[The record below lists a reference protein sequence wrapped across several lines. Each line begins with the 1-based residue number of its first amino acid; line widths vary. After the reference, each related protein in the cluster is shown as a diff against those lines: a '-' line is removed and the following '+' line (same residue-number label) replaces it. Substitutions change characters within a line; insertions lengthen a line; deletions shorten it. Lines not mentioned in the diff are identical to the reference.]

1 MTASYCNGA
10 SDRIVLQLLH
20 RWHMGWAAAQAFST
34 LAKEQQ
40 EVMPDSQQLL
50 NSQPEQQWMQRQQHY
65 QELLQQQQ
73 HQQQQGTTAVSG
85 SSRLQGS
92 TAGQSSTSTDS
103 AAVQQALQQ
112 VQQEHWRVRRF
123 KVAATAVMNQ
133 LSAAAGEKLAPEAAV
148 AIVARAVESHGVP
161 TLMQVCFASPK
172 GVAGAVGHSSASLL
186 HFN

>member
-20 RWHMGWAAAQAFST
+20 RWHMAWAAAQAFST

-50 NSQPEQQWMQRQQHY
+50 ESQPEQQWMHCQQHY
-65 QELLQQQQ
+65 HELLQQQQ
-73 HQQQQGTTAVSG
+73 QPQQQQQGATAVSG

-103 AAVQQALQQ
+103 AAVHQAVQQ
-112 VQQEHWRVRRF
+112 VQQDHWRVKRF
-123 KVAATAVMNQ
+123 KVAATAVLNQ
-133 LSAAAGEKLAPEAAV
+133 LGAAAGEKVAPEAAA

-161 TLMQVCFASPK
+161 TLMQVCCSF
-172 GVAGAVGHSSASLL
+172 
-186 HFN
+186 